1 MQAWKTLHLD
11 FATNLS
17 HLTVA
22 AQVLLSWQL
31 QGQGCC
37 LRLLFPNQTL
47 GPSPCLNNSGSAC
60 QDSILDHHRLMHT
73 HSHRQLQCSYS
84 RLAMAIHTPGNNAR
98 HMFGQACP
106 CQGSLRGNS
115 RHLTCS
121 PGQRLLS
128 SQMRLRLPSIRGT
141 GRVSQSMFSPGSS
154 WRVLV
159 QSSLQVN
166 HYIRL
171 DCRDHLLYISECHHH
186 TVVTSNTSTGGKAM
200 CHSRSPLLVS
210 QSLACL
216 YLLNSCLVSLGHYN
230 VVV

>member
-1 MQAWKTLHLD
+1 MY
-11 FATNLS
+11 
-17 HLTVA
+17 
-22 AQVLLSWQL
+22 
-31 QGQGCC
+31 
-37 LRLLFPNQTL
+37 
-47 GPSPCLNNSGSAC
+47 
-60 QDSILDHHRLMHT
+60 I
-73 HSHRQLQCSYS
+73 HSRRQLQCSNS
-84 RLAMAIHTPGNNAR
+84 RWAMAIHTPGNNAK

-121 PGQRLLS
+121 PGQHLLS
-128 SQMRLRLPSIRGT
+128 SQMLLRLPSISST

-154 WRVLV
+154 WQVLA
-159 QSSLQVN
+159 QSCLQVN
-166 HYIRL
+166 HYTWL
-171 DCRDHLLYISECHHH
+171 DCRDHLLHTSECHHH

-216 YLLNSCLVSLGHYN
+216 YLLNSCLVSLGDDN